1 MKNLTLVIPAKHEE
15 YSLPEVLKEL
25 KNFNLK
31 IIVIIENSDLETFN
45 AIKNFNI
52 EIIYQSGRGY
62 GDAIIEGINNVKT
75 NYLCIFNADGSFDPK
90 YLKQMLDVCDN
101 NLDFVFASRYLIG
114 GGSDDDTFLTKLGN
128 YIFTKIGNIF
138 FLIKITDI
146 LYNYLLGKTNSFKK
160 LNLTSKDFCLCV
172 ELPIKAKRNN
182 MNFIDIP
189 SCERRR
195 IAGVKKVNE
204 FKDGLKILFYMIKS
218 FFKII

>member
-1 MKNLTLVIPAKHEE
+1 MKNLTLVIPAKNEE

-25 KNFNLK
+25 EKFNLK
-31 IIVIIENSDLETFN
+31 IIVVIENSDIETFN
-45 AIKNFNI
+45 AIKSFNI
-52 EIIYQSGRGY
+52 EIIYQSGKGY

-75 NYLCIFNADGSFDPK
+75 DYLCIFNADGSFDPK
-90 YLKQMLDVCDN
+90 HLKQMLNVCEN

-128 YIFTKIGNIF
+128 YIFTKIGKIF
-138 FLIKITDI
+138 FLINITDI
-146 LYNYLLGKTNSFKK
+146 LYTYLLGKTNSFKK

-172 ELPIKAKRNN
+172 ELPIKANRNN

>member
-1 MKNLTLVIPAKHEE
+1 MKNLTLVIPTKHEK

-25 KNFNLK
+25 EKFNLK
-31 IIVIIENSDLETFN
+31 IIVVIENSDIETFN
-45 AIKNFNI
+45 AIKSFNI
-52 EIIYQSGRGY
+52 EIIYQSGKGY

-75 NYLCIFNADGSFDPK
+75 EYLCIFNADGSFDPK
-90 YLKQMLDVCDN
+90 YLKPMLNACEN

-138 FLIKITDI
+138 FLINITDI
-146 LYNYLLGKTNSFKK
+146 LYTYLLGKTNSFKK

-172 ELPIKAKRNN
+172 ELPIKANRNN

-189 SCERRR
+189 SYERRR

>member
-1 MKNLTLVIPAKHEE
+1 MKNLTLVIPAKNEE

-204 FKDGLKILFYMIKS
+204 FKDGLKIFFYMIKS

>member
-1 MKNLTLVIPAKHEE
+1 MKNLTLVIPAKNEE

-31 IIVIIENSDLETFN
+31 IIVIIENSDIETFN
-45 AIKNFNI
+45 AIKSFDI

-90 YLKQMLDVCDN
+90 YLKQMLDICEN
-101 NLDFVFASRYLIG
+101 KLDFVFASRYLIG

-138 FLIKITDI
+138 F
-146 LYNYLLGKTNSFKK
+146 
-160 LNLTSKDFCLCV
+160 
-172 ELPIKAKRNN
+172 
-182 MNFIDIP
+182 
-189 SCERRR
+189 
-195 IAGVKKVNE
+195 
-204 FKDGLKILFYMIKS
+204 
-218 FFKII
+218 